1 MKCVNLIEIA
11 NNANLLPFFYEFF
24 IYFQGKWPS
33 MSDVV
38 NRVLGME
45 RCEKLVKV
53 FYIAAVATFVS
64 LGLACFTHTYAR
76 ELFKVA
82 MLAFTV
88 SSGTFL
94 ASGLVIGTID

>member
-1 MKCVNLIEIA
+1 MSGDGIIDIE
-11 NNANLLPFFYEFF
+11 
-24 IYFQGKWPS
+24 GCRK
-33 MSDVV
+33 
-38 NRVLGME
+38 
-45 RCEKLVKV
+45 VKV

-76 ELFKVA
+76 ELFKAA

-94 ASGLVIGTID
+94 ASGLVIGIID